1 MFCLTCHSID
11 CLCRRVRF
19 NNSVNLVIFS
29 SVCIILLS
37 FGSATKLCLAARVK
51 CFSVMTNCCKM
62 SRVGYKFRGM
72 YSVVVVAM
80 ERDLTPNFLT
90 AVLLSETVINGITK
104 PCVESA

>member
-1 MFCLTCHSID
+1 
-11 CLCRRVRF
+11 
-19 NNSVNLVIFS
+19 
-29 SVCIILLS
+29 
-37 FGSATKLCLAARVK
+37 
-51 CFSVMTNCCKM
+51 
-62 SRVGYKFRGM
+62 M